1 MGHYV
6 ERCHKQMAPLAA
18 VLQVVLSK
26 AEDACASVR
35 KKKKKN
41 DISSDGEGLSAPFTS
56 YSWYQFT
63 ALSVLVLAQRM

>member
-18 VLQVVLSK
+18 MLQVVLSK

-35 KKKKKN
+35 KKKK
-41 DISSDGEGLSAPFTS
+41 ISSDGEGLSAPFTS